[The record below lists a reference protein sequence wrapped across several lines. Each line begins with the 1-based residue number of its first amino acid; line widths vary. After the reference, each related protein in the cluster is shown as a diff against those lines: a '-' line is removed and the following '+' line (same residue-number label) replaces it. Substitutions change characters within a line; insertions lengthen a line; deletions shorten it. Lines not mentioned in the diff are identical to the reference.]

1 MPVAGGNDNFSDT
14 LAHHSTGQLPN
25 LLLNEFSGSGG
36 KLIHSLDTDQILPV
50 NRPCIGGAGVLAH
63 KDGSDPDALLPQSTN
78 LLGGREL
85 LDSDVLDAAL
95 LAVCAAIR
103 SCGFSRISAR
113 KTQKEKFSIT
123 LPPAGIGM
131 DWRCAWQESC

>member
-78 LLGGREL
+78 LLGGVLHACLAIVAAAERHLTGRENF
-85 LDSDVLDAAL
+85 AA
-95 LAVCAAIR
+95 VVR
-103 SCGFSRISAR
+103 
-113 KTQKEKFSIT
+113 
-123 LPPAGIGM
+123 AGIGQQDQQM
-131 DWRCAWQESC
+131 PICRSGI